1 MKVEHVIKSQKITS
15 NELRAA
21 ITIFYTNNWL
31 FEKHKKFFKKH
42 SLTNQQY
49 NVLRILRGQ
58 YPNPASITLI
68 KDRMLDKMSDTSR
81 LVERLIKMNLVIREI
96 STTDKRSKDVIISE
110 NGLNLLVQIDHEMPM
125 IDNIIK
131 KNLSEA
137 EVNQLCDLLDKLR
150 G

>member
-1 MKVEHVIKSQKITS
+1 MKVEHVVKSQKITT

-31 FEKHKKFFKKH
+31 FEKHKKFFKKYG
-42 SLTNQQY
+42 LTNQQY

-58 YPNPASITLI
+58 FPNPASISLI

-81 LVERLIKMNLVIREI
+81 LVERLIKLNLVVRET
-96 STTDKRSKDVIISE
+96 STKDKRSVDVKISYE
-110 NGLNLLVQIDHEMPM
+110 GLALLAKIDEDMPSM
-125 IDNIIK
+125 DNIIK
-131 KNLSEA
+131 KNLSES
-137 EVNQLCDLLDKLR
+137 EIIQLCDLLDKLR

>member
-1 MKVEHVIKSQKITS
+1 MKVEHVIKSQKITT

-31 FEKHKKFFKKH
+31 FEKHKKFFKKYA
-42 SLTNQQY
+42 LTNQQY

-58 YPNPASITLI
+58 HPNPASISLI

-81 LVERLIKMNLVIREI
+81 LVERLIKQNLAVREM
-96 STTDKRSKDVIISE
+96 SATDKRSVDVKISDA
-110 NGLNLLVQIDHEMPM
+110 GLKLLEQIDNDMPTM
-125 IDNIIK
+125 DNVIK

-137 EVNQLCDLLDKLR
+137 EINQLCDLLDKLR